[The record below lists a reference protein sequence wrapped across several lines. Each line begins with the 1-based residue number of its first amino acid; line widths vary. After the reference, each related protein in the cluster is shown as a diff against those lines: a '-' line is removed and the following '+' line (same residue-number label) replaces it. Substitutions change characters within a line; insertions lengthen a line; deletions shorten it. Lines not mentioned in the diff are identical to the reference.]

1 MSSFAAY
8 TTTQRLTACVFY
20 AFTSTSITFFNK
32 AVLSAFAF
40 KLPNIMT
47 LFQISFSLLF
57 LVVAKKVHLIQYPAF
72 SRNVL
77 IATLPL
83 SISFFAMVLT
93 GLGALQYLNIPMFNT
108 LRRLTT
114 LITMSGEYYLTH
126 HSESRSVQLSV
137 WIMILGAVIA
147 GLADFDF
154 SLIGYI
160 LVALNCFTTA
170 AYLLCIKKFGSQ
182 GLNTFGLMYYNNLSS
197 LPIVFALCLLSGDLK
212 AMSQYEHLWSGSF
225 LTCFLFQS
233 ALAFLLNYSIF
244 WCTNVNS
251 ALATSVTGQIKNIGT
266 TSVGY
271 FLFADVTFSA
281 INVVGLFVGVAGSV
295 LYTWLK
301 FAESERSKAKSS
313 LLPTQDSSKA
323 LQQQPLQ
330 KSTTSIG
337 PDGVQ
342 QVELSMPHSNSA
354 GMAGTNYAQPHSM
367 SNKRDSDA
375 QDMSR
380 QPLLNGGG
388 VQPQH
393 SQQQPLY
400 ARSHRQS

>member
-1 MSSFAAY
+1 MSSFAQY
-8 TTTQRLTACVFY
+8 TTSQRLSACFFY

-32 AVLSAFAF
+32 AVLSAFNF

-47 LFQISFSLLF
+47 LFQMTFSLVF
-57 LVVAKKVHLIQYPAF
+57 LITAKKLRLIAYPAF
-72 SRNVL
+72 SRSVL

-114 LITMSGEYYLTH
+114 LITMSGEYYLTK
-126 HSESRSVQLSV
+126 HSESRSVKLSV

-160 LVALNCFTTA
+160 LVGLNCFTTA
-170 AYLLCIKKFGSQ
+170 AYLLCIKKFGNQ
-182 GLNTFGLMYYNNLSS
+182 GLNSFGLMFYNNLSS
-197 LPIVFALCLLSGDLK
+197 LPIIVVMCALNGDLV
-212 AMSQYEHLWSGSF
+212 AMYKYEHLRNWSF

-244 WCTNVNS
+244 LCTNINS

-301 FAESERSKAKSS
+301 FAESERSKAKQS
-313 LLPTQDSSKA
+313 LLPSADAPKGSHSIQANSNSNSNS
-323 LQQQPLQ
+323 
-330 KSTTSIG
+330 STTL
-337 PDGVQ
+337 DGVQ
-342 QVELSMPHSNSA
+342 QVQLEMPHSTS
-354 GMAGTNYAQPHSM
+354 NYAHTQI
-367 SNKRDSDA
+367 NKRDMDISE
-375 QDMSR
+375 R
-380 QPLLNGGG
+380 QPLINGSTH
-388 VQPQH
+388 QHQH
-393 SQQQPLY
+393 SHQHHNHDTAH
-400 ARSHRQS
+400 ARMANRQS